1 MKGNW
6 VEICRSAITLKE
18 KLGEGAFGEAYKGL
32 VRMDGKVR
40 ECAVKKLKGKDYELS
55 ICQSRN
61 WPVYLL
67 TELRTLSPLFFK
79 TTLTWNFR
87 IITSKLLS

>member
-6 VEICRSAITLKE
+6 VEICRSDITLEE

-40 ECAVKKLKGKDYELS
+40 ECAMKKLKGKDYELS
-55 ICQSRN
+55 ICQSRKRL
-61 WPVYLL
+61 VYLL
-67 TELRTLSPLFFK
+67 TELRTLSPLLFK
-79 TTLTWNFR
+79 TALP
-87 IITSKLLS
+87 

>member
-40 ECAVKKLKGKDYELS
+40 ECAVKS
-55 ICQSRN
+55 
-61 WPVYLL
+61 
-67 TELRTLSPLFFK
+67 
-79 TTLTWNFR
+79 
-87 IITSKLLS
+87 